1 MSVAISIQL
10 SPAAQKITANL
21 QKLPAQ
27 AALVIAGAM
36 DEANQFALANIVE
49 KHLTGKGPFPVEEN
63 RLGER
68 SHMLRNSA
76 RTAPAVVDG
85 DKVIS
90 AIGSN
95 VKYAGLHEFG
105 GRITIPARK
114 VKVRLRTN
122 ADGSLMRQLGQL
134 AIFAKKSHKRAK
146 EIETQTE
153 AYDVTMP
160 ARAPFRT
167 GITEMAPRYSKSI
180 SAAIIAAIKP

>member
-10 SPAAQKITANL
+10 SPAAQKIAANL

-27 AALVIAGAM
+27 AALIIASAM

-49 KHLTGKGPFPVEEN
+49 KHLTGKGPYPVDEK

-68 SHMLRNSA
+68 SHLLRNSA
-76 RTAPAVVDG
+76 RTTAAVVEN

-90 AIGSN
+90 GIGSN

-105 GRITIPARK
+105 GRITIPARQ

-134 AIFAKKSHKRAK
+134 AIFAKKKHKRAK
-146 EIETQTE
+146 EVVTQSE
-153 AYDVTMP
+153 AYDVVMP
-160 ARAPFRT
+160 ERAPFRT